1 GQWIRIYWPLYY
13 LVLAFISIP
22 YLLSALVA
30 GIILRAKRTA
40 RTAKKYGAKYL
51 ENRSRVPRLLIKICK
66 SFLEYAFEEVGL
78 TVSPWSGESPAYL
91 HAVAAKR
98 VLCTSEDFNALIFTA
113 INLQAMTERESVQ
126 CLLDEDIVHKRL
138 DDLGQSRDAALASVF
153 SRAFPHLLLSSGST
167 ALFVEQDARPL
178 YSEGTLYP
186 KKHEHAIYDH
196 PLKSKVDTVWLTL
209 FRQESHHTD
218 QSNSKGPLLCFDFMR
233 SLLTEDYDDR
243 HFWIWVDNFVENQPA
258 SKLAS
263 LAVIEF
269 VARAISTV
277 HAWSDSA
284 HRPAIELRRSGL
296 IAVWEQR
303 PGEAYERQE
312 DLQTRYL
319 TVQQQRVETFKGLI
333 DVNWDVPLGFP
344 HSETTFEQVYPRLKR
359 AFDAIETA
367 IKKVPTV
374 PNIDVNPA
382 DPPPLPTDGADL
394 DRMRSNGIAEVVTA
408 KSGASAPG
416 TPVPDPPKDKGTSGE
431 LTDAGKDSRSQVGGT
446 SHPRERVADEVSEPT
461 VDEKE

>member
-1 GQWIRIYWPLYY
+1 M
-13 LVLAFISIP
+13 A
-22 YLLSALVA
+22 
-30 GIILRAKRTA
+30 
-40 RTAKKYGAKYL
+40 
-51 ENRSRVPRLLIKICK
+51 
-66 SFLEYAFEEVGL
+66 
-78 TVSPWSGESPAYL
+78 
-91 HAVAAKR
+91 
-98 VLCTSEDFNALIFTA
+98 
-113 INLQAMTERESVQ
+113 ERESVQ

-138 DDLGQSRDAALASVF
+138 DDLGQSRDAGLASVF

-186 KKHEHAIYDH
+186 KKHEYAIYDH
-196 PLKSKVDTVWLTL
+196 PLKSK
-209 FRQESHHTD
+209 
-218 QSNSKGPLLCFDFMR
+218 
-233 SLLTEDYDDR
+233 DYDDR

-269 VARAISTV
+269 LARAISTV
-277 HAWSDSA
+277 HGWSDSA
-284 HRPAIELRRSGL
+284 HRPAVELRRSGL

-312 DLQTRYL
+312 DLQARYL

-344 HSETTFEQVYPRLKR
+344 HSETTIRPLLLMLAGKRDERGWGLVARTSIDLLCWFDRFEDTATNSNTTQDTRKDNRLRCTRALSNSLQAVVKEVLLGNDITFWSSTSLNGLVEHLERVVERGLNTSADSYHGPILSSWQEIRDTLGEPSKYLAEGSHLRDRYLERFKQVYPRLKR
-359 AFDAIETA
+359 AFDAIDAA

-382 DPPPLPTDGADL
+382 DPLPLPTNGADL
-394 DRMRSNGIAEVVTA
+394 DRMGFKGIAEVVTA

-416 TPVPDPPKDKGTSGE
+416 TPIPDALNDKGKGRD
-431 LTDAGKDSRSQVGGT
+431 LTDAGKDSRSQVSGT
-446 SHPRERVADEVSEPT
+446 SHPQERLADDVSEPT
-461 VDEKE
+461 DDEKE